1 MKFMSILLKEGR
13 KEDLKK
19 KYASKFEGREND
31 LDWILSINDLID
43 FNHKYTDWVL
53 KQMDMESGNFDT
65 DVEVAVRLIKDF
77 DKYQSQLEKKDINQY
92 ETIHELETT
101 LKPVLERA
109 EEKQLAKQA
118 EKIYEDDKFVVIK
131 PKTHRASCKYGAN
144 TKWCTSSKD
153 DQHFKRYTNGGQ
165 ELYYIINKTNSTNQN
180 YSKVAIHFDSGG
192 YAKYW
197 DSQDT
202 PMSERETSVLNYAF
216 PEMIQA
222 IEDDFKRNKTSR
234 TDEYLNKVFN
244 SQGSSIRSREN
255 FLGKNNLYVQ
265 LEGFETIDDMEFG
278 HAYGT
283 VSIFLNNRL
292 IDSYSALI
300 MFSQDNEN
308 SFKIDVGFSGNDLEE
323 HEQDL
328 IDLDLE
334 SSAIKYNFLIQNRDP
349 KFMADALRNF
359 LVGKIED
366 YVQKSP
372 KLLEKLVG
380 TSKVFTPTYGYTF
393 GKNKGWVKKLV
404 DYLDSSKVGTKLDF
418 LTDVG
423 YLEKM
428 TQDGKTK
435 FRKTK
440 GKFIYNPRDLRG
452 QFASFFAAAKNAGIL
467 GYRKEGKD
475 FFLIKGPN
483 FDAFKSGELIAL

>member
-1 MKFMSILLKEGR
+1 MSILLVEGR

-19 KYASKFEGREND
+19 KYSNKFNEETLN
-31 LDWILSINDLID
+31 WILNIFDLKD

-53 KQMDMESGNFDT
+53 KKLNPDSDDLDM
-65 DVEVAVRLIKDF
+65 DVEIALKLVNDF
-77 DKYQSQLEKKDINQY
+77 NKFQPNLSKKDINQY
-92 ETIHELETT
+92 DTFEELDMALFPVIMKEREKELE
-101 LKPVLERA
+101 KQVERV
-109 EEKQLAKQA
+109 
-118 EKIYEDDKFVVIK
+118 YEDDKFVVIK

-153 DQHFKRYTNGGQ
+153 DQHFKRYTSGGQ
-165 ELYYIINKTNSTNQN
+165 ELYYIINKSNSTNKN

-222 IEDDFKRNKTSR
+222 IEDNFKQNKTSR

-244 SQGSSIRSREN
+244 SQGSSVRSRKN

-278 HAYGT
+278 HAHGT

-292 IDSYSALI
+292 IDSYLALI

-308 SFKIDVGFSGNDLEE
+308 SFKIDVGFSENDLEE

-334 SSAIKYNFLIQNRDP
+334 SRAIKYNFLIQNRDP

-404 DYLDSSKVGTKLDF
+404 DYLDSGKVGTKLDF

-423 YLEKM
+423 YLQRF

-435 FRKTK
+435 FRKSK
-440 GKFIYNPRDLRG
+440 DDYIYNPRDLRG
-452 QFASFFAAAKNAGIL
+452 QFASFFAAATNAGIL

-475 FFLIKGPN
+475 YFLIKGPN
-483 FDAFKSGELIAL
+483 FDAFKSGELKAL